1 MYDYRTLSKAQLI
14 ELVNSIEAQLVPSI
28 ETSYKASKAYSDESS
43 SQLAYEVGHLNGYIR
58 NVLITIDAYKE
69 CSK

>member
-1 MYDYRTLSKAQLI
+1 MYNYRTLSKSQLI

-28 ETSYKASKAYSDESS
+28 QESFEASKAYSQEIP

-58 NVLITIDAYKE
+58 SVLSTIQEYKE

>member
-1 MYDYRTLSKAQLI
+1 MYNYRTLSKAQLI
-14 ELVNSIEAQLVPSI
+14 ELVNSIEAQLNPAI
-28 ETSYKASKAYSDESS
+28 KTSLEASKGYSTDIT

-58 NVLITIDAYKE
+58 NVLSTIEAYKE